1 MLKVIRSRAST
12 WTLVVPVKTL
22 VAAKTRLSAAAG
34 PHRAALAVAIAC
46 DTVEAALSCVLVARV
61 VVVTGDPVAAEAL
74 GGVGAHVVGDPEA
87 GLNAALRRGARE
99 AVRLAPADAVGALQA
114 DLPALRPAEL
124 ALVLTAAAEFDQ
136 MFLPDAVEV
145 GTTFYGVRPG
155 VPFTPGFGGE
165 SRDSHLRRW
174 REGALPGRDRLG
186 PAGRGHPRRP
196 PGGTRPR
203 RRPPHPGGGGEDR
216 GRGAGQVSRGAP
228 SASAGGGSPAVWPP
242 SVTKLD
248 PGRGA
253 ELIGLPGPLV
263 SACPGRGIG
272 LLELNVRRS
281 PPRRASAGGRRR
293 GRSPAASRRRSRGR
307 SASPR

>member
-1 MLKVIRSRAST
+1 MLKVMPAPESFT

-74 GGVGAHVVGDPEA
+74 GGVGANVVGDPEA
-87 GLNAALRRGARE
+87 GLNAALRRGAQE

-155 VPFTPGFGGE
+155 VPFNPGFGGE
-165 SRDSHLRRW
+165 SRDRHLRR
-174 REGALPGRDRLG
+174 GAKELCLDGIDSVRRDVDTPDDLRVALALG
-186 PAGRGHPRRP
+186 VGPRTLAVVERI
-196 PGGTRPR
+196 
-203 RRPPHPGGGGEDR
+203 GGGEPDR
-216 GRGAGQVSRGAP
+216 
-228 SASAGGGSPAVWPP
+228 
-242 SVTKLD
+242 
-248 PGRGA
+248 
-253 ELIGLPGPLV
+253 
-263 SACPGRGIG
+263 
-272 LLELNVRRS
+272 
-281 PPRRASAGGRRR
+281 
-293 GRSPAASRRRSRGR
+293 
-307 SASPR
+307 